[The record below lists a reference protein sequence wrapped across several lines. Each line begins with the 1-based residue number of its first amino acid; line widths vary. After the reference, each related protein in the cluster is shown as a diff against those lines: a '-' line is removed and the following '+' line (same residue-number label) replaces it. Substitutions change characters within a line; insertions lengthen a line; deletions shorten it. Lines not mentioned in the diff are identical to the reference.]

1 MLNSKRI
8 LVSLEGDAL
17 FKMNL
22 DKHLASIDRNQKV
35 ANEIQILDRL
45 LNKQAIT
52 TEEYITRMRK
62 MLSK

>member
-1 MLNSKRI
+1 MSYSKRVI
-8 LVSLEGDAL
+8 VSLEGDAL

-22 DKHLASIDRNQKV
+22 DNHLAAIDRNQKV